1 MKTLNIKNHALM
13 VKHEK
18 LNEQAS
24 QKLLEQ
30 YNISKKQLPLIFKN
44 DPALEGLDIE
54 VGDVVEITRKS
65 PTVNSSKFYRLVVNG
80 WRIQNGFE
88 RLF

>member
-1 MKTLNIKNHALM
+1 M

-44 DPALEGLDIE
+44 DPALEGLDAD
-54 VGDVVEITRKS
+54 VGDIIEITRKS
-65 PTVNSSKFYRLVVNG
+65 PTINVSKFYRLVVNG
-80 WRIQNGFE
+80 
-88 RLF
+88 